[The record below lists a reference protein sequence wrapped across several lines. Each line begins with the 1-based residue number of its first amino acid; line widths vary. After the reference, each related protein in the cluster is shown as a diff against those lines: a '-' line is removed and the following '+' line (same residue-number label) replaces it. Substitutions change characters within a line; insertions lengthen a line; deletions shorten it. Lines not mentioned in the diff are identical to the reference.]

1 MRADPYSVTILIVW
15 NSQYLNYYE
24 YASSDAMTMMA
35 ILKQGYLKW
44 VRKNSADDDSFDI
57 MLSILS

>member
-1 MRADPYSVTILIVW
+1 MRADPYSVTILIVR

-35 ILKQGYLKW
+35 ILKQGYLK
-44 VRKNSADDDSFDI
+44 
-57 MLSILS
+57 